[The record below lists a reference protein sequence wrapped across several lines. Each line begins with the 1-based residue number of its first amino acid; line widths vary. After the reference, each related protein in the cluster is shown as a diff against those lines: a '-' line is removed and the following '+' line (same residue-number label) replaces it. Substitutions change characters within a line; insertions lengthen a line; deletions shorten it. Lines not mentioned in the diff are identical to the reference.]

1 MCGRPGT
8 VHMNPPG
15 HPEGDYRR
23 ALPSGA
29 PMSRTRPLDPRRLDV
44 AAFALAGARLEGE
57 WPLADLLRLQQDALP
72 LAGDSPALAVAW
84 AAQGEQHAIAGG
96 DAQIR
101 LHLQARTA
109 LRLSCQR
116 CLQPMVVTLEIR
128 PSLRFVHGEE
138 QAERLDED
146 SEEDV
151 LALGAPLDLRELIED
166 ELILALPLVPRHDR
180 CPRPLPMSPGDADE
194 AAADDR
200 PAHPFAALA
209 ALRRPGGQG
218 GGTVD

>member
-1 MCGRPGT
+1 
-8 VHMNPPG
+8 MNLPE
-15 HPEGDYRR
+15 HPR
-23 ALPSGA
+23 AAKRKAQSAGLPVSGA
-29 PMSRTRPLDPRRLDV
+29 RPLDPRRLDV
-44 AAFALAGARLEGE
+44 ATFALAGGCLEGA
-57 WPLADLLRLQQDALP
+57 WPLADLSRLQQDALP
-72 LAGDSPALAVAW
+72 LADDRPASAVAW
-84 AAQGEQHAIAGG
+84 SAHGDQRAVAGG
-96 DAQIR
+96 DAQIW

-109 LRLSCQR
+109 LRMSCQR
-116 CLQPMVVTLEIR
+116 CLQPVSVALDIR
-128 PSLRFVHGEE
+128 PSLRFVHGEA

-180 CPRPLPMSPGDADE
+180 CPQPLPMAAGE
-194 AAADDR
+194 AHESTADDR

-218 GGTVD
+218 GDGGGAAG